1 MTPFRRRSMHA
12 SRSGQRGIT
21 LIVGMIMLLLISILI
36 TTTFT
41 LSSTNAKSVGNMQF
55 RDEAI
60 AAANKG
66 IEQTI
71 STVLDTGFT
80 TLPTAA
86 TSFTLDINNDTSAD
100 YTISIAVPACVQST
114 TMTGSG
120 VSGGSSASLG
130 GAGFTASATYYNTL
144 WEVVATVTDAL
155 SGTAI
160 EIHQG
165 VRIALSETQKPLVCP

>member
-1 MTPFRRRSMHA
+1 MTPFRRRNRYA

-21 LIVGMIMLLLISILI
+21 LIVGMIMLLLISILV

-41 LSSTNAKSVGNMQF
+41 LSTTNAKSVGNMQF

-86 TSFTLDINNDTSAD
+86 TSFTLDINNDTRAD

-120 VSGGSSASLG
+120 GSGGSSASLG
-130 GAGFTASATYYNTL
+130 PSFTAPATYYNTL
-144 WEVVATVTDAL
+144 WEVVGTVTDAL
-155 SGTAI
+155 SGTSI

-165 VRIALSETQKPLVCP
+165 VRIALTETQKPLVCP

>member
-1 MTPFRRRSMHA
+1 MTPLHHHRMHPGRR
-12 SRSGQRGIT
+12 GQRGIT
-21 LIVGMIMLLLISILI
+21 LIVGMIMLLMISILV

-41 LSSTNAKSVGNMQF
+41 LSTTNAKSVGNMQF

-71 STVLDTGFT
+71 STVLDTGFV

-86 TSFTLDINNDTSAD
+86 TSFTLDINNDTRAD
-100 YTISIAVPACVQST
+100 YTIAIAVPTCVQST

-130 GAGFTASATYYNTL
+130 GAGFTVGGTYYNTL
-144 WEVVATVTDAL
+144 WEVIATVTDAL
-155 SGTAI
+155 SGTSI